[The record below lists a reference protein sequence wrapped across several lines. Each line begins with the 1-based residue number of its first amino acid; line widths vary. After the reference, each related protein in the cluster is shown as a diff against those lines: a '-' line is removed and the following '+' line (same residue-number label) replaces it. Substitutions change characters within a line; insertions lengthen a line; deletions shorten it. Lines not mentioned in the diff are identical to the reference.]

1 MAELTHLVLSSLCL
15 GVMPLGLVLA
25 VAVFNLIGLN
35 LELLFCQPT
44 HVLGGLWLLWRRII
58 IHLVCKKI
66 GGLIAL
72 SLMEGQRFQWRE
84 FRSTEKAWAEAILF
98 TIAQL

>member
-44 HVLGGLWLLWRRII
+44 HVLGGLWLLWR
-58 IHLVCKKI
+58 
-66 GGLIAL
+66 
-72 SLMEGQRFQWRE
+72 
-84 FRSTEKAWAEAILF
+84 
-98 TIAQL
+98 